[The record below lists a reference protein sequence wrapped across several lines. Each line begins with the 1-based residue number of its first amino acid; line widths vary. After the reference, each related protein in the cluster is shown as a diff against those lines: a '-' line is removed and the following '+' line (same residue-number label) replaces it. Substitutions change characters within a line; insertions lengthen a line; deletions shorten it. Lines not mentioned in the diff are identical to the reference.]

1 MTTLRQT
8 LYSLALLTAL
18 ALLLWGQ
25 HQRSQAEQGRTAL
38 ATAQL
43 QAERQRTTRQA
54 TTINELETALQ
65 HERQAQTDLRVTHN
79 QLRQRLST
87 SLHQIEDLKRENEEL
102 RQWADQPLPAA
113 ARRLRQRPAITGAA
127 DYQAWLSSRD
137 ALHPATSQPPD

>member
-1 MTTLRQT
+1 MTTLHQT
-8 LYSLALLTAL
+8 LYSLALLAAL

-65 HERQAQTDLRVTHN
+65 HERKAQTDLRATHN

-87 SLHQIEDLKRENEEL
+87 SLHQIEELKRENEE
-102 RQWADQPLPAA
+102 WASQHLPAA

-137 ALHPATSQPPD
+137 ALHPATSQPPE